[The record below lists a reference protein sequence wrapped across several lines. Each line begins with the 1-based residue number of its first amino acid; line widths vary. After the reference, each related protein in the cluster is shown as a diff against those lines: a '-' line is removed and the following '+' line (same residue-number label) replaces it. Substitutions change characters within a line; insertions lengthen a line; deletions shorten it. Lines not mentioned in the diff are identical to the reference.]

1 MHGHSDGDGRASHV
15 RGDRLMDDLTPVRIE
30 QHILQLTSRIAKSA
44 GECNTRYKA
53 FLDADRE
60 FDRAFAQAYL
70 DHQGP
75 QSEKRYAADAAT
87 MKEREA
93 RDVADAAHRYA
104 DRLSKALQSELLAY
118 QSLSKSIIAQYQV
131 AGVGER

>member
-1 MHGHSDGDGRASHV
+1 MSE
-15 RGDRLMDDLTPVRIE
+15 LTPVAIE
-30 QHILQLTSRIAKSA
+30 RHILDISNRIAKSA
-44 GECNTRYKA
+44 SVCNERYGA

-60 FDRAFAQAYL
+60 YDRAYAQAFME
-70 DHQGP
+70 HEGAQG
-75 QSEKRYAADAAT
+75 EKRYAAELAT
-87 MKEREA
+87 TGEREA

-118 QSLSKSIIAQYQV
+118 QSLNKSLLAQYQV

>member
-1 MHGHSDGDGRASHV
+1 MSE
-15 RGDRLMDDLTPVRIE
+15 LTPVMLE
-30 QHILQLTSRIAKSA
+30 QHILGLSNRIAKSA

-53 FLDADRE
+53 YLDADRA
-60 FDRAFAQAYL
+60 FDRAFAQAYMA
-70 DHQGP
+70 HEGP
-75 QSEKRYAADAAT
+75 QSEKRYAAEVAT
-87 MKEREA
+87 TDEREA

-118 QSLSKSIIAQYQV
+118 QSLNKSILAQYQV

>member
-1 MHGHSDGDGRASHV
+1 MSE
-15 RGDRLMDDLTPVRIE
+15 LTPVMLE
-30 QHILQLTSRIAKSA
+30 KHILNLSNRIAKSA
-44 GECNTRYKA
+44 GECNARYKA

-70 DHQGP
+70 GHDGP
-75 QSEKRYAADAAT
+75 QAEKRYAAEVAT
-87 MKEREA
+87 TDEREA
-93 RDVADAAHRYA
+93 RDIADAAHRYA

-118 QSLSKSIIAQYQV
+118 QSLNKSILAQYQV